1 MRSRSL
7 TDSVTEVARLQGGA
21 TPPVM
26 AELFSGDTRIT
37 GRWWNE
43 PFESYV
49 AGMKDHV
56 IVTRYAGVAQATA
69 KIDGKLLADPWVP
82 RSITLA
88 PQGHDGQWRVSGAVH
103 TSNVFLGHARL
114 QSCAEQFA
122 GGRELEL
129 IDRLNFV
136 DPKVFAIMNLLA
148 QEAESREP
156 LQRLF
161 VEQLLDLLC
170 LQLLRAHS
178 SLAVPVPDHSHRG
191 LAPWQIRR
199 VTDYMRERLAEEIG
213 LQELADVVNLSRF
226 HFCTAFREATGH
238 TPHQWLTRE
247 RIALAHRLLAN
258 PALSVSEVALA
269 VGYQSPSAF
278 TATFRR
284 CVGITPTAFRRGL

>member
-1 MRSRSL
+1 
-7 TDSVTEVARLQGGA
+7 
-21 TPPVM
+21 M
-26 AELFSGDTRIT
+26 AELFAGDTRIT

-43 PFESYV
+43 PFESHV
-49 AGMKDHV
+49 CGMQEHV

-69 KIDGKLLADPWVP
+69 RIDGKLLADPWVP
-82 RSITLA
+82 ASITLA
-88 PQGHDGQWRVSGAVH
+88 PRGHDGQWRVSGAVH

-114 QSCAEQFA
+114 QGCAEQVA
-122 GGRELEL
+122 AGREPEL

-148 QEAESREP
+148 QEAETREP
-156 LQRLF
+156 VQRLF

-178 SLAVPVPDHSHRG
+178 SLAVPVPHHLRRG
-191 LAPWQIRR
+191 LPAWQVRR
-199 VTDYMRERLAEEIG
+199 VTGYMRERLAEDIC

-238 TPHQWLTRE
+238 TPHEWLTKE
-247 RIALAHRLLAN
+247 RLALARTLLAD
-258 PALSVSEVALA
+258 PTLTVTEVATA
-269 VGYQSPSAF
+269 VGYQTPSAF

-284 CVGITPTAFRRGL
+284 CIGVTPTAFRHGL